1 MSNRTI
7 NKKRF
12 KGNEVGMLLLNSLIV
27 TQWTITLLALGIFGY
42 NNILHQGSLEWANR
56 LAHFLKPIQ
65 MLLGSTFLIW
75 WLRSN
80 KWESK
85 NLPVNTKIRM
95 LLFQYSIV
103 SLYLAFDSITKTWE
117 SHLDD

>member
-1 MSNRTI
+1 MASRVL
-7 NKKRF
+7 NKRRF
-12 KGNEVGMLLLNSLIV
+12 KGNEVGLLLLNSLLI
-27 TQWTITLLALGIFGY
+27 TQWLITILALGIFIY
-42 NNILHQGSLEWANR
+42 NNILHRGSLKWANE
-56 LAHFLKPIQ
+56 LAQFMKPLQ
-65 MLLGSTFLIW
+65 MILGASFLIW

-103 SLYLAFDSITKTWE
+103 SLYLAFDSVSKTWD
-117 SHLDD
+117 SKLSD